1 MKLKSPKNVN
11 IEISTL
17 QDNIECFNM
26 ETNTDFSSLFN
37 QYSFP
42 SSMKNFNPKNVLNNT
57 IQSQNLLYS
66 NSSQKNNEII
76 PKPKKDN
83 QITSNLKF
91 NLFNITNTS
100 AQSKKNFPLKQ
111 NNESLKISNFTEN
124 SIQNNNKLIKPILSN
139 IEFKESNNFSNRND
153 ILNKSLM
160 QIDKGKIE
168 FKESVKFKERK
179 KFNKFKVFRI
189 KPKKIN
195 RKEKISIANK
205 RKRKYK
211 PDDIRKKIK
220 ARFHKS
226 IKNII
231 NENLRKAGSNK
242 LFSFLPQVFISSISR
257 AKNHQ
262 ILNISYR
269 DLIKKDFLS
278 ELDEKKYKNKYKDLI
293 KYKRNLNVLKY
304 LDENPDICQKS
315 GFDIISK
322 MKYRDLLEEY
332 FRSDEFDKAINKLR
346 EENEEEDY
354 IKEYIIK
361 AKSYVKFFSVIPFNI
376 NIRKITK
383 KDNVTIEIKGN
394 EKENINENNKDNNE
408 Y

>member
-1 MKLKSPKNVN
+1 MKLKSPKNIN

-42 SSMKNFNPKNVLNNT
+42 SSMKNFNPKNILNNT

-66 NSSQKNNEII
+66 NSSQKNNQII

-100 AQSKKNFPLKQ
+100 TQSKKNFPLKQ

-139 IEFKESNNFSNRND
+139 IEFKDSNNFSNRND

-195 RKEKISIANK
+195 KKEKIQLQ
-205 RKRKYK
+205 
-211 PDDIRKKIK
+211 
-220 ARFHKS
+220 
-226 IKNII
+226 I
-231 NENLRKAGSNK
+231 N
-242 LFSFLPQVFISSISR
+242 V
-257 AKNHQ
+257 
-262 ILNISYR
+262 
-269 DLIKKDFLS
+269 
-278 ELDEKKYKNKYKDLI
+278 
-293 KYKRNLNVLKY
+293 
-304 LDENPDICQKS
+304 
-315 GFDIISK
+315 
-322 MKYRDLLEEY
+322 
-332 FRSDEFDKAINKLR
+332 
-346 EENEEEDY
+346 
-354 IKEYIIK
+354 
-361 AKSYVKFFSVIPFNI
+361 
-376 NIRKITK
+376 
-383 KDNVTIEIKGN
+383 
-394 EKENINENNKDNNE
+394 KENINQMI
-408 Y
+408 